1 MVPCQDGLMETEYL
15 MCLYIEKQ
23 IKSDEKK
30 VWIERTHMSQGGM
43 GNMFY
48 ITRLVTYLL
57 SDTTEQINNIN

>member
-30 VWIERTHMSQGGM
+30 VCIERTRMSQGGM
-43 GNMFY
+43 GNVFY
-48 ITRLVTYLL
+48 ITRL
-57 SDTTEQINNIN
+57 